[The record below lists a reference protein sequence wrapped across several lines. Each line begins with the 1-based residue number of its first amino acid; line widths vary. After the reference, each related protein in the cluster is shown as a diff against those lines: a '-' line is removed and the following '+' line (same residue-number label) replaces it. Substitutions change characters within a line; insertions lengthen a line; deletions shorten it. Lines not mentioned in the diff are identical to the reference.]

1 MKRLKDVYLSRLFP
15 VFTFLITTIG
25 TIIIIYSLASIDE
38 FNGGGIVTVILIVLH
53 ILPIAG
59 VISSI
64 IRLIKI
70 RTNIVSTIV
79 VILFNVIWITIDI
92 TVIVAYFITS
102 PSNLL

>member
-1 MKRLKDVYLSRLFP
+1 MKTLKDIFLGRLFP

-38 FNGGGIVTVILIVLH
+38 YNGGGIVSVILIILH

-64 IRLIKI
+64 IRLVKV
-70 RTNIVSTIV
+70 RANIVSTIV

-92 TVIVAYFITS
+92 LVIVAYFITS
-102 PSNLL
+102 PSNL